1 MGYEHAYDQPT
12 GNADAKNHQ
21 SFAVAIVDCKAQNSL
36 LVEDLIDRNCQLG
49 DTTVDK

>member
-1 MGYEHAYDQPT
+1 
-12 GNADAKNHQ
+12 
-21 SFAVAIVDCKAQNSL
+21 VDCKAQNSL